1 MAADGKGA
9 TFGAFAPFGSV
20 DRPINVCAAQLALHF
35 GPSAILQP
43 TELEMLRLTASLA
56 VLALLATSSLAQSRG
71 EEVQWLKSI
80 DQARQIA
87 GQTNRLV
94 LVHFWAPECAPCM
107 RMEQAVFAK
116 PGTAQRI
123 QARFV
128 PVKVD
133 AQQFPLVARQYEVT
147 GWPSDVILAP
157 NGKVISVSGFSDDAN
172 LYLTRLEQVAAN
184 ADPRL
189 NSAYAN
195 LSAPGQQQAAP
206 QPGLAASNVGPGS
219 SASGPTEDRY
229 ADYFRDRQQAPQ
241 RPMTAAPAPAVQQ
254 QPYTP
259 PQQAYSPPPQTYTQ
273 QQQAYTQ
280 APQQP
285 YTQPQQQ
292 PYAQP
297 VAPQQ
302 SYVQQQQ
309 PSPTVARP
317 PASPQVAV
325 GNPYGPLVPNQPAPQ
340 VVSPQ
345 LQQQQVTVSPGTQMT
360 SNMAS
365 PPPVNVAAA
374 PLAVAPQSQGASPLA
389 LEGHCAVGLVE
400 HEKWVRGD
408 RRFGAI
414 HRGQTYLFAGQAQ
427 QQKFLANPD
436 RYGPSLAGV
445 DPVLALESRQMV
457 PGLRKHGLFY
467 NNRVYLFSSEAT
479 LDQFSRSPARY
490 ADGVRFAEA
499 AGQTTVR

>member
-1 MAADGKGA
+1 MFARRDLRIARLA
-9 TFGAFAPFGSV
+9 TLKSTVP
-20 DRPINVCAAQLALHF
+20 
-35 GPSAILQP
+35 
-43 TELEMLRLTASLA
+43 EMSRITVSLA
-56 VLALLATSSLAQSRG
+56 VMALLTFSSLAPSRG
-71 EEVQWLKSI
+71 DEVQWLKSI

-94 LVHFWAPECAPCM
+94 LVHFWAPDCAPCL
-107 RMEQAVFAK
+107 RMEQSVFAK

-147 GWPSDVILAP
+147 GWPRDVILAP
-157 NGKVISVSGFSDDAN
+157 NGQVITALGCSDDQN

-195 LSAPGQQQAAP
+195 LNAPSQQQPPAPQLGMAAQGVAAP
-206 QPGLAASNVGPGS
+206 VNSAAP
-219 SASGPTEDRY
+219 AEDRY

-241 RPMTAAPAPAVQQ
+241 RPMSVTPAPVAQ
-254 QPYTP
+254 QP
-259 PQQAYSPPPQTYTQ
+259 S
-273 QQQAYTQ
+273 
-280 APQQP
+280 
-285 YTQPQQQ
+285 TQPQQQ
-292 PYAQP
+292 PPQQYTQQQPPYSQP

-302 SYVQQQQ
+302 TSVAPPQGYVQQ
-309 PSPTVARP
+309 PAPAVVRP
-317 PASPQVAV
+317 PAGPQVAV
-325 GNPYGPLVPNQPAPQ
+325 GNPYGPLVPNQPASQ
-340 VVSPQ
+340 MASPQ
-345 LQQQQVTVSPGTQMT
+345 LQQQQGVAVTPGTQIT
-360 SNMAS
+360 PNMAS
-365 PPPVNVAAA
+365 PPPVNVA
-374 PLAVAPQSQGASPLA
+374 VAPPAGAPQAQGGAPLA
-389 LEGHCAVGLVE
+389 LEGHCAVELVE

-414 HRGQTYLFAGQAQ
+414 HRGQTYLFSGQAQ

-479 LDQFSRSPARY
+479 LDQFCRSPARY